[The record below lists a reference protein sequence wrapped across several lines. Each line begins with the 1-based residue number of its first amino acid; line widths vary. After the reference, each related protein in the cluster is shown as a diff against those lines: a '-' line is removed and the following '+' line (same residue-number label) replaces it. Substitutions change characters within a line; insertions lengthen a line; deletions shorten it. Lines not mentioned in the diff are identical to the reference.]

1 MLVLVLPVNAAT
13 RNEVLWRDPG
23 RVERLDFIG
32 GPGGRAG
39 APRPPFRFIKEDTSG
54 TSAKV
59 FVRDARGR
67 TWNVKFGPEVKGEVF
82 AARVA
87 WATGYYAQ
95 PVHFVP
101 SGRILA
107 VRDLSRRA
115 SAHIASDGRFTGA
128 RFQFRDS
135 RLKFMDENDWS
146 WSYNPFFG
154 TRELAGLKIIIMLTS
169 NWDNKDAR
177 DIDRGSNTAI
187 FERRGQRPRYLYAF
201 TDWGQTMGRWGSPGL
216 RSSWSCGGYSSDT
229 PDFVRG
235 VDDGRVKFGYSG
247 QHTNQFAGDI
257 RTSDVQWLMRYL
269 GRVRDSQIRAGLLA
283 SGATRQEADC
293 FTSELRKRL
302 NMLRSVV
309 PERRT
314 ARATTSRRTN

>member
-1 MLVLVLPVNAAT
+1 MLLLLLPATAAT

-23 RVERLDFIG
+23 RVERLDFIA
-32 GPGGRAG
+32 GPGGRASV
-39 APRPPFRFIKEDTSG
+39 PRPPFRFVREDTSG

-67 TWNVKFGPEVKGEVF
+67 TWNVKFGSEVKGEAF
-82 AARVA
+82 AARIA

-95 PVHFVP
+95 PVHYVR
-101 SGRILA
+101 SGRLQG

-115 SAHIASDGRFTGA
+115 STHISSDGRFTDA
-128 RFQFRDS
+128 RFQLRDS
-135 RLKFMDENDWS
+135 RLKFMEENDWS

-154 TRELAGLKIIIMLTS
+154 TRELAGLKMIIMLTS

-187 FERRGQRPRYLYAF
+187 FERPGQRPRYLYAF
-201 TDWGQTMGRWGSPGL
+201 TDWGQTMGRWGGPGL
-216 RSSWSCGGYSSDT
+216 RSSWSCGGYSADT
-229 PDFVRG
+229 PGFVRG
-235 VDDGRVKFGYSG
+235 VDNGRVRFGYSG
-247 QHTNQFAGDI
+247 QHTGEFAGDI
-257 RTSDVQWLMRYL
+257 RVSDVQWFMRYL
-269 GRVRDSQIRAGLLA
+269 GRVRDSQIGSGLVA

-293 FTSELRKRL
+293 FTREMRKRI

-309 PERRT
+309 PERRIV
-314 ARATTSRRTN
+314 RAATKRRTN